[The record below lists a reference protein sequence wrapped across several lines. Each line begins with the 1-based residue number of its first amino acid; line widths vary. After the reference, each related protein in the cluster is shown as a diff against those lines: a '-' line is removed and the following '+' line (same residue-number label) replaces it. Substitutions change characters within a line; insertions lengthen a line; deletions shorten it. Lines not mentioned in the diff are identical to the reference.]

1 MYFVGALA
9 ATLQDCFRGQVQ
21 RMPSTVPQKTL
32 RRVLIVYSKMTSET
46 GKGVN
51 TPSFGRGIPALVIE
65 PLDTA
70 SVEERAVGEKGGEW
84 PYCRKGSSDTS
95 AGRGLESL
103 APRPAFTL
111 LGN

>member
-1 MYFVGALA
+1 VDKFRECPQQYPKRLCEEVYFQQNDPLS
-9 ATLQDCFRGQVQ
+9 
-21 RMPSTVPQKTL
+21 PSRK
-32 RRVLIVYSKMTSET
+32 SSET

-70 SVEERAVGEKGGEW
+70 SVEERAVGEKDGEW